1 MPLTAQLKRDTGN
14 TITLP
19 LLCVAQSKT
28 KSVHTQIFKKC
39 QLFKNFPN
47 LIDENQYDEESALW
61 QPGVG
66 AGMKVW
72 PRDAGQRFA

>member
-28 KSVHTQIFKKC
+28 KCAHTDFKMSTF
-39 QLFKNFPN
+39 QEFTNF
-47 LIDENQYDEESALW
+47 IDENQYDEESALW
-61 QPGVG
+61 QPGDG